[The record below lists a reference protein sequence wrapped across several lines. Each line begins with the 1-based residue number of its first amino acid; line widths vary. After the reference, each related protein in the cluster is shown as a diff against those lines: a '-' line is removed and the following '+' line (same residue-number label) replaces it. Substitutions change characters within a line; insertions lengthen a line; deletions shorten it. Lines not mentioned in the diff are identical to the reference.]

1 MTLRSHLMLST
12 ALGMVACLSLAAAV
26 VADDKPGSADAKH
39 HDHEHDAA
47 TMEKKIAES
56 LTELP
61 AADRKLAQAQRFCA
75 MMEYSR
81 LGAMGTP
88 VKVMVDGKPV
98 FVCCESCVEEAVKGG
113 EDTLIKAKALT
124 ESSAVLAKLSKEDRA
139 AAEAQKYCA
148 IQTKGLL
155 GSMGAPI
162 KLDLNGKPVFLCC
175 KGCTGKAKA
184 NPKATLAKVE
194 ELKKAGEHDE
204 HGDHG
209 DHKHD
214 DHKHET
220 KAAKK
225 K

>member
-1 MTLRSHLMLST
+1 MKTLRSHLLLAT
-12 ALGMVACLSLAAAV
+12 AFGMVACVSLTAAV
-26 VADDKPGSADAKH
+26 VADDKPGRADAKH

-47 TMEKKIAES
+47 TMEKEIAES
-56 LTELP
+56 LAELS
-61 AADRKLAQAQRFCA
+61 AADRKLAQAQRFCT

-113 EDTLIKAKALT
+113 EDTLVKAKALT

-155 GSMGAPI
+155 GSMGTPV
-162 KLDLNGKPVFLCC
+162 KLELNGESVFLCC
-175 KGCTGKAKA
+175 KGCAGKAQA

-194 ELKKAGEHDE
+194 ELKKAGEHE
-204 HGDHG
+204 GHGDHE
-209 DHKHD
+209 HD

-220 KAAKK
+220 KAGKK

>member
-1 MTLRSHLMLST
+1 MITVRSNLMLGL
-12 ALGMVACLSLAAAV
+12 ALGMAAGVFAATSA
-26 VADDKPGSADAKH
+26 VADDKPGHADEKH

-47 TMEKKIAES
+47 TMEKEIAES
-56 LTELP
+56 LAQLS
-61 AADRKLAQAQRFCA
+61 AADRKLVQAQRFCT

-88 VKVMVDGKPV
+88 VKVMIDGKPV

-113 EDTLIKAKALT
+113 EDTLAKAKALT

-194 ELKKAGEHDE
+194 ELKKAGEQDE
-204 HGDHG
+204 HG

-214 DHKHET
+214 DHKHES

>member
-1 MTLRSHLMLST
+1 MMTLRSHLLLST
-12 ALGMVACLSLAAAV
+12 ALGMVACLSLAAAA
-26 VADDKPGSADAKH
+26 VADDKSGRAGEKH

-47 TMEKKIAES
+47 TMEKEIAES
-56 LTELP
+56 LAELS
-61 AADRKLAQAQRFCA
+61 AADRKLVQAQRFCT

-88 VKVMVDGKPV
+88 VKVMIDGKPV

-113 EDTLIKAKALT
+113 KETLIKAKALT
-124 ESSAVLAKLSKEDRA
+124 ESSAVLAKLSKVDRA

-162 KLDLNGKPVFLCC
+162 KLDLNGTPVFLCC

-194 ELKKAGEHDE
+194 ELKKAGEHGEHE
-204 HGDHG
+204 HGDHE
-209 DHKHD
+209 
-214 DHKHET
+214 HES
-220 KAAKK
+220 KAGQKK
-225 K
+225 

>member
-1 MTLRSHLMLST
+1 MMTLLSRLPLST
-12 ALGMVACLSLAAAV
+12 AFGMVACLSLVAAA
-26 VADDKPGSADAKH
+26 VADDKPGRADEKH
-39 HDHEHDAA
+39 HDHDAA
-47 TMEKKIAES
+47 TMEKEIAES
-56 LTELP
+56 LAELS
-61 AADRKLAQAQRFCA
+61 AADRKLVQAQRFCT

-88 VKVMVDGKPV
+88 VKVMIDGKPV
-98 FVCCESCVEEAVKGG
+98 FVCCESCVEDAVKGG
-113 EDTLIKAKALT
+113 EDTLVKAKALA

-162 KLDLNGKPVFLCC
+162 KLDLSGTPVFLCC

-194 ELKKAGEHDE
+194 ELKKAGEHGEHE
-204 HGDHG
+204 HG
-209 DHKHD
+209 

-220 KAAKK
+220 KAGKK

>member
-1 MTLRSHLMLST
+1 MMTLRTHLMLST
-12 ALGMVACLSLAAAV
+12 ALGMVACLSLAATV
-26 VADDKPGSADAKH
+26 VADDKLGNADAKH
-39 HDHEHDAA
+39 HEHDAA
-47 TMEKKIAES
+47 KMEKEIAES
-56 LTELP
+56 LAELS
-61 AADRKLAQAQRFCA
+61 AADRKLAQGQRFCT

-113 EDTLIKAKALT
+113 DDTLAKAKALT

-162 KLDLNGKPVFLCC
+162 KLDLNGTPVFLCC

-204 HGDHG
+204 HGDHEHG
-209 DHKHD
+209 DHWLAN
-214 DHKHET
+214 

>member
-1 MTLRSHLMLST
+1 
-12 ALGMVACLSLAAAV
+12 MVACLSLAAAV

-39 HDHEHDAA
+39 HDHDAA
-47 TMEKKIAES
+47 TMEKEIAEA

-113 EDTLIKAKALT
+113 EDTLVKAKALT

-155 GSMGAPI
+155 GSMGSPV
-162 KLDLNGKPVFLCC
+162 KLDLNGTPVFLCC
-175 KGCTGKAKA
+175 KGCSGKAKA

-204 HGDHG
+204 HGEREHG
-209 DHKHD
+209 E
-214 DHKHET
+214 HKHET
-220 KAAKK
+220 KTGQKK
-225 K
+225 

>member
-1 MTLRSHLMLST
+1 MTTLRSYLLLST
-12 ALGMVACLSLAAAV
+12 AFGMVACLSLVADA
-26 VADDKPGSADAKH
+26 VADDKSGRAGEKH
-39 HDHEHDAA
+39 HDYEHDAA
-47 TMEKKIAES
+47 TMEKEISES
-56 LTELP
+56 LAELS
-61 AADRKLAQAQRFCA
+61 AADRKLVQTQRFCA

-113 EDTLIKAKALT
+113 KETLIKAKALT

-162 KLDLNGKPVFLCC
+162 KLDLNGTPVFLCC
-175 KGCTGKAKA
+175 KGCSGKAMA
-184 NPKATLAKVE
+184 NPKETLAKVE
-194 ELKKAGEHDE
+194 ELKKAGEHGE
-204 HGDHG
+204 HEGG
-209 DHKHD
+209 E
-214 DHKHET
+214 HKHET
-220 KAAKK
+220 KTGQKK
-225 K
+225 

>member
-1 MTLRSHLMLST
+1 MTVRSHLMLST
-12 ALGMVACLSLAAAV
+12 ALGMVACLSLAAVA
-26 VADDKPGSADAKH
+26 VADEKTGRSKEKH
-39 HDHEHDAA
+39 QDHAHDAA
-47 TMEKKIAES
+47 TMEKEIAES
-56 LTELP
+56 LAELS
-61 AADRKLAQAQRFCA
+61 AADRKLVQAQRFCT

-113 EDTLIKAKALT
+113 EDTLVKAKALT

-184 NPKATLAKVE
+184 NPKATLAKVA
-194 ELKKAGEHDE
+194 ELKKAGEQDQHGEHE
-204 HGDHG
+204 HG
-209 DHKHD
+209 

-220 KAAKK
+220 KAGQKK
-225 K
+225 